1 MDLVRKQT
9 YITPEQDR
17 AMKRLA
23 RRHGVT
29 EAEVVRRA
37 LDRWLSAE
45 EAAGRDDPFAMQSL
59 HLTIISP
66 SPASPYCPAHYRRS
80 EDDSHCHAILPTPR
94 QEAR

>member
-9 YITPEQDR
+9 YITLEQDR

-23 RRHGVT
+23 RRHGIT

-45 EAAGRDDPFAMQSL
+45 DAAGRDDPFAALIGS
-59 HLTIISP
+59 IDG
-66 SPASPYCPAHYRRS
+66 PAEMDHDDIYR
-80 EDDSHCHAILPTPR
+80 
-94 QEAR
+94 

>member
-1 MDLVRKQT
+1 MELMRKQT

-23 RRHGVT
+23 RQYGIT

-45 EAAGRDDPFAMQSL
+45 EAAGSDDPFAALIGSVDGPTEVD
-59 HLTIISP
+59 HDDI
-66 SPASPYCPAHYRRS
+66 YR
-80 EDDSHCHAILPTPR
+80 
-94 QEAR
+94 